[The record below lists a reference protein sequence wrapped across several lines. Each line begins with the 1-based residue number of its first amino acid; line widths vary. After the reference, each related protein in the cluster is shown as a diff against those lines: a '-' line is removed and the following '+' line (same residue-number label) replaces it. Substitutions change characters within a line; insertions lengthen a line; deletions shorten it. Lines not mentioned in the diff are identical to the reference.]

1 MQYVCAKCGNTHYES
16 DQFQATGGNFAKI
29 FDIQNKKFVTV
40 TCTRCGYTELYKQ
53 QGSEAWFFGDFWTN
67 SPPLAPVSQ
76 KAPFPMGTA
85 LSVFP
90 QRQIQF
96 TVPSRRGAGSGCSA
110 P

>member
-53 QGSEAWFFGDFWTN
+53 QGSEAWDILDFLTN
-67 SPPLAPVSQ
+67 
-76 KAPFPMGTA
+76 
-85 LSVFP
+85 SVFP